1 MEQNL
6 PIITKKLYN
15 MVKLS
20 ILMLSKGISKKKLLL
35 DLNLMMKRGK
45 KTFTI
50 GKVSTTQE
58 YKFNCKNTTLYHHYY
73 YYYSPSPCL
82 EDTDESE
89 SINKVL
95 DAIISSKG
103 SNPRNLRL
111 TDSPFPSQNE
121 QSIRDERVDDA
132 AEEFIQRFYS
142 QLKEQSCC

>member
-1 MEQNL
+1 
-6 PIITKKLYN
+6 
-15 MVKLS
+15 MVKLT
-20 ILMLSKGISKKKLLL
+20 IFMLIKGISKKKLLL

-58 YKFNCKNTTLYHHYY
+58 YEFNCKNTTLYHHYY

-89 SINKVL
+89 SIDKVL

-121 QSIRDERVDDA
+121 QSIGDERVDDA